1 MVIDDDDVV
10 RESLSD
16 LLRVEGY
23 EPLECRYGESAWT
36 MLSAGLRPAAVI
48 VDLALPGMSGREFLS
63 LLRAKPWGQRVP
75 VLMLSGWQHL
85 ETYAGMA
92 DRVLRKDA
100 EPVSVARAVER
111 LVGRRRICGGP
122 VGS

>member
-23 EPLECRYGESAWT
+23 EPVECRSGESAWT

-63 LLRAKPWGQRVP
+63 RLRAKPWGLRLP
-75 VLMLSGWQHL
+75 VLMLSGWHQL
-85 ETYAGMA
+85 ETYGDMA

-111 LVGRRRICGGP
+111 LVSRRQNDGGP
-122 VGS
+122 AVS